1 MKMYA
6 SCPLCGH
13 KLCKAENGTDVDSKG
28 LPQYFLS
35 DIMDED
41 VVCPFGLEDKKLLL
55 FDDFLCWDEGRL
67 IGTVS
72 KETIALM
79 PKSN

>member
-1 MKMYA
+1 MYKY
-6 SCPLCGH
+6 GV
-13 KLCKAENGTDVDSKG
+13 KTEK
-28 LPQYFLS
+28 
-35 DIMDED
+35 
-41 VVCPFGLEDKKLLL
+41 CPFGLEDKKLLL
-55 FDDFLCWDEGRL
+55 FDDFLCWDEGCL